1 MININV
7 DEGYAF
13 DFLSILQVKHETID
27 SKELEERFT
36 ECKNYISKQIGST
49 LFSEI
54 INSKEYKNCYLANLK
69 TFEAV
74 EKSRYGEISAKEV
87 DTCNMIRYEAKV
99 KLQKCFFDS
108 SLNEYKT

>member
-54 INSKEYKNCYLANLK
+54 INSKEYKNCYLANLRHSK
-69 TFEAV
+69 RL
-74 EKSRYGEISAKEV
+74 KKQDMAK
-87 DTCNMIRYEAKV
+87 
-99 KLQKCFFDS
+99 
-108 SLNEYKT
+108 